1 MIRLLEFKLALIIYK
16 KILSLCE
23 VTINNNFA
31 NLYFNMSKRSAIF
44 AVCSVLMGLLLFAI
58 WSNIRVYGQQ
68 QSSPSSPPLP
78 ATKISAQLKAKMC
91 EPSSP
96 SLKAVN
102 TTESRICGIPKTIKN
117 TTTTTEAT
125 PLTSSVSSSTPQQTT
140 IIKPTSVAGI
150 STAPKQQQITNT
162 TKNNTNASSRSTT
175 NGVAGATLAPVSNP
189 SNKSLTSTSPSS
201 SAIAPQVKAVNEQ
214 QQPPAPSPVTPIN
227 GTDRQNDAFVATPPL
242 TPPSGKLLYLGY
254 RDGDKNNPTNDI
266 SDSKDKSRP
275 DNKLSGIP
283 STSPTSGNDST
294 GKKKTKSDATT
305 NDNIGSK
312 ETSSPHPHIKITAPD
327 NDASSNKKKTSSS
340 TTLDRADSAS
350 DDDNTK
356 PPIYSTVG
364 SDSDGSPTSK
374 EKNIST
380 KVDITPDNVDDS
392 SKKKKS
398 SHNTELPS
406 YDTRSSTAKDDS
418 STRKEKKTTDISKSD
433 RTYSASD
440 DGEDSKDKKNK
451 DSSKLDTTINN
462 DDSKHISKSSHHIR
476 SDNSDTQDSSSFILP
491 FH

>member
-1 MIRLLEFKLALIIYK
+1 
-16 KILSLCE
+16 
-23 VTINNNFA
+23 
-31 NLYFNMSKRSAIF
+31 MSKRSPIF
-44 AVCSVLMGLLLFAI
+44 AVSSVLMGLLLFAI
-58 WSNIRVYGQQ
+58 WSNILVYGQQ
-68 QSSPSSPPLP
+68 QSSSSPLS
-78 ATKISAQLKAKMC
+78 ATKISAQLKAQMC
-91 EPSSP
+91 DPSNP

-102 TTESRICGIPKTIKN
+102 TTESRICGIAKTIKN

-214 QQPPAPSPVTPIN
+214 QHPPAPSPVTPIN
-227 GTDRQNDAFVATPPL
+227 GTDRQNDAFVATPP
-242 TPPSGKLLYLGY
+242 TAPSGKLLYLGY

-340 TTLDRADSAS
+340 TTLDRTDRAS

-356 PPIYSTVG
+356 PSLYSTVG
-364 SDSDGSPTSK
+364 SNSDDSSTSK
-374 EKNIST
+374 KKNIST
-380 KVDITPDNVDDS
+380 KVDITPNNDS
-392 SKKKKS
+392 SKEKKS
-398 SHNTELPS
+398 SHSTELPS

-418 STRKEKKTTDISKSD
+418 STRKKKTTDISKSD
-433 RTYSASD
+433 GTYSASD

-451 DSSKLDTTINN
+451 DSTKSDTTPTINN
-462 DDSKHISKSSHHIR
+462 DDSNPILKSSHHSR